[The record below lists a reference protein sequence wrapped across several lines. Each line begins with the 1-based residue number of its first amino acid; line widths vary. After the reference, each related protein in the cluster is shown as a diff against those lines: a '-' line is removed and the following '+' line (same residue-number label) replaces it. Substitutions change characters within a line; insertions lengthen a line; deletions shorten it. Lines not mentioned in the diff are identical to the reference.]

1 MAAADSGIDP
11 RYAAQFQRGYD
22 PASDPAPASPGP
34 LRIAGGPPPIAHRV
48 PDPPRLIERLPAVP
62 VPVVAAAV
70 AEDAVEAEDFD
81 PTQARP
87 RLEWAVLGAGILLI
101 LLAGVAFQKSVE
113 VYTGYAGYGSSF
125 EDQLFSIVVT
135 QSAGPLLVAGAVA
148 ICLWIVLRAVR
159 APRSPV

>member
-22 PASDPAPASPGP
+22 PASDPAPPSPGP
-34 LRIAGGPPPIAHRV
+34 LRITGGAPAVAHRV
-48 PDPPRLIERLPAVP
+48 PDPPRPIERLPAVP
-62 VPVVAAAV
+62 MPVVEAAV
-70 AEDAVEAEDFD
+70 AADDLEDVD
-81 PTQARP
+81 PMRPRP

-101 LLAGVAFQKSVE
+101 VLAGAAFQKSVE
-113 VYTGYAGYGSSF
+113 VYTGYSGYGSSL
-125 EDQLFSIVVT
+125 EDQLFSLVVT

-159 APRSPV
+159 APRTPA